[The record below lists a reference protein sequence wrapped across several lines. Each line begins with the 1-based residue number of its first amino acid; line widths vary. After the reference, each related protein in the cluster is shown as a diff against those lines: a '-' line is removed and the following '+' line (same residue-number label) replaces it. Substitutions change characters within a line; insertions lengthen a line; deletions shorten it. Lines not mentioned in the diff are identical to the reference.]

1 MIFKSIVFTLLGVF
15 ICITVFL
22 LFKVIHLV
30 SDLDI
35 FKKKIKQM
43 EDDIDHNHKDI
54 DMVERT
60 LKNQIDSVKEGKKL
74 LKG

>member
-1 MIFKSIVFTLLGVF
+1 MIFQTILLILLGIF
-15 ICITVFL
+15 IATTVFL
-22 LFKVIHLV
+22 LFKVIHII